1 MSRLKLFIPVG
12 VFLVLALLLWRG
24 LYLDPRTLPSVL
36 IDKPL
41 PEFSL
46 PIVEQS
52 DRLVS
57 KADLPKEPFLLNVWG
72 SYCLPCLQENPIL
85 KAAAADGVLP
95 IIGINYKDKTNLAQM
110 WMDDNGSPFE
120 FSVVDADGRLG
131 IDLGVYGAPETF
143 VIDGNG
149 VIRYKHIGV
158 IDYHAGDC
166 SGESGSPQLM
176 TIFRAL
182 INSTRRASGF
192 LRTLLQIAALALL
205 CMTSNAWS
213 AIDTFEFDNDEQQQR
228 FRTLSNEFRCPMCQN
243 TSLTGSGGGVAE
255 DLRREIY
262 LMIVEGKTDAE
273 IEQFMLERYGD
284 FIFYKP
290 RLMTETLLLWFG
302 PLLFLMLGGWIV
314 MGIIRRARPQ
324 GQEAVVLDNAD
335 QARLHKLLEK
345 VDGQD
350 QSDNR

>member
-1 MSRLKLFIPVG
+1 MMIFP
-12 VFLVLALLLWRG
+12 ALLNS
-24 LYLDPRTLPSVL
+24 P
-36 IDKPL
+36 
-41 PEFSL
+41 
-46 PIVEQS
+46 
-52 DRLVS
+52 
-57 KADLPKEPFLLNVWG
+57 PK
-72 SYCLPCLQENPIL
+72 
-85 KAAAADGVLP
+85 
-95 IIGINYKDKTNLAQM
+95 
-110 WMDDNGSPFE
+110 
-120 FSVVDADGRLG
+120 
-131 IDLGVYGAPETF
+131 
-143 VIDGNG
+143 
-149 VIRYKHIGV
+149 
-158 IDYHAGDC
+158 
-166 SGESGSPQLM
+166 
-176 TIFRAL
+176 
-182 INSTRRASGF
+182 ASGF

-213 AIDTFEFDNDEQQQR
+213 AIDTFEFENDEQQQR

-262 LMIVEGKTDAE
+262 LMIVDGKTDAE

-302 PLLFLMLGGWIV
+302 PLLFLVLGGWIV